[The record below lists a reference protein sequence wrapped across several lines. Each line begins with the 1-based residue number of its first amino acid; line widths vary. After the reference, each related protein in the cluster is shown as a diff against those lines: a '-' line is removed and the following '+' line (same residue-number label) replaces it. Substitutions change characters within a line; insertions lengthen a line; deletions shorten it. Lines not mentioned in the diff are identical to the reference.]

1 LRPEQFRN
9 TDAPG
14 ARRDTLSH
22 LHGVIRTDR
31 DGQEAGGPT
40 EECKTGRG
48 EHFGISARKSER
60 ISLRLPRGGQIGKT
74 EADGRDCD

>member
-22 LHGVIRTDR
+22 LHVVIRADR
-31 DGQEAGGPT
+31 DGLEADGLT

-48 EHFGISARKSER
+48 EHWY
-60 ISLRLPRGGQIGKT
+60 LGKET
-74 EADGRDCD
+74 GTD